1 MEMAAV
7 TNDDDT
13 IREVETANSVTS
25 NDNVEMV
32 AAPEVMDPEE
42 AAAGRQTTHAT
53 ASAPEAEQTATA
65 TADSNATG
73 ELL

>member
-1 MEMAAV
+1 MDLVAV
-7 TNDDDT
+7 ENDADL

-32 AAPEVMDPEE
+32 AAPEVMEPEE
-42 AAAGRQTTHAT
+42 AAAGSQTHAT
-53 ASAPEAEQTATA
+53 TSAPAAEQTSTA
-65 TADSNATG
+65 PADSNATG